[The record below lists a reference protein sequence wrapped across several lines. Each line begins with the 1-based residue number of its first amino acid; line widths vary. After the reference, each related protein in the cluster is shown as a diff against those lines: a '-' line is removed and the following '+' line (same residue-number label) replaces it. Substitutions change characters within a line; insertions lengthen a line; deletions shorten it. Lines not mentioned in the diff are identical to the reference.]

1 MILSFHEW
9 FCVLSLFLGV
19 CVSQVVS
26 VCPQSQV
33 TAGWAEWAS
42 RRVLWIWRDLS
53 CSVLKPTVQQCLFS
67 STTPQP
73 AIQPPTT
80 PNLPTRPHNHNHML
94 TTSWCAREGKWLPTN
109 YVKRT
114 PNYFLALKNQ
124 LLLTSWSVSLW
135 FIYLIGAQM
144 SAIFNVFVI
153 AIDVEGVIHC
163 WRYNRERIRA
173 ILHPATPSVTPTF
186 SCQPFAD
193 QTIPIWWINPQRL
206 M

>member
-1 MILSFHEW
+1 MILVVIRRIHCIDLACLMSLYVWSLFVWVFLCLHEW
-9 FCVLSLFLGV
+9 LWVFGCASRCMCVGV
-19 CVSQVVS
+19 MS

-67 STTPQP
+67 STNLQP

-135 FIYLIGAQM
+135 FI
-144 SAIFNVFVI
+144 
-153 AIDVEGVIHC
+153 
-163 WRYNRERIRA
+163 
-173 ILHPATPSVTPTF
+173 
-186 SCQPFAD
+186 
-193 QTIPIWWINPQRL
+193 
-206 M
+206 